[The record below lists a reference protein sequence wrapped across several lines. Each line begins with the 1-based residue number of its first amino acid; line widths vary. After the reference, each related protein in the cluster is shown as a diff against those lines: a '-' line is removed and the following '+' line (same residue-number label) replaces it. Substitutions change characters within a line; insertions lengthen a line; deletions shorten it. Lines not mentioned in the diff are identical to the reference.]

1 VINFAGTGTRSAV
14 AARMDSTM
22 FSVKRAFLR
31 TVSFGRQALEPFGL
45 TPARFDLMF
54 LLRNNPYRP
63 QGELWRILGLHPS
76 TVSKMLKRLEQ
87 LDLVWRGPNPD
98 DGRQTLCRL
107 SPDGEKALEAAIA
120 ELLANGA
127 IEAFVADSIGGN
139 RLECKRSVAVLNLQ
153 EGLLRLR
160 MQFLDSARLLYL
172 FDPADWAG
180 DGHRAMPYWPSA
192 NHDGKDVWTL
202 IAEN

>member
-1 VINFAGTGTRSAV
+1 
-14 AARMDSTM
+14 MDSTM

-54 LLRNNPYRP
+54 LLRDNPYRP
-63 QGELWRILGLHPS
+63 QGDLWKILGLHPS
-76 TVSKMLKRLEQ
+76 TVSKMLKRLDQ
-87 LDLVWRGPNPD
+87 LNLVWRNGDPED
-98 DGRQTLCRL
+98 ERRTLCRL

-120 ELLANGA
+120 ELVANGA

-160 MQFLDSARLLYL
+160 RQFLDSARLLYV
-172 FDPADWAG
+172 FDPADWAA
-180 DGHRAMPYWPSA
+180 DAHRAMPYWPSA
-192 NHDGKDVWTL
+192 NHGGKDRWTL
-202 IAEN
+202 RAES

>member
-1 VINFAGTGTRSAV
+1 
-14 AARMDSTM
+14 M

-54 LLRNNPYRP
+54 LLRDNPYRP
-63 QGELWRILGLHPS
+63 QAELWRILGLHPS
-76 TVSKMLKRLEQ
+76 TVSKMLKRLED
-87 LDLVWRGPNPD
+87 LNLVWRGFDNE
-98 DGRQTLCRL
+98 DGRRTRCSL

-120 ELLANGA
+120 ELVANGA
-127 IEAFVADSIGGN
+127 IEAFVAASIGGN

-160 MQFLDSARLLYL
+160 RHFLDSARLLNV
-172 FDPADWAG
+172 FDPADWIEDA
-180 DGHRAMPYWPSA
+180 HRTMPHWPRG
-192 NHDGKDVWTL
+192 NPDGKDRWTL
-202 IAEN
+202 IAES